1 MRMNSELIM
10 IDMLLLKP
18 YSLKNVY
25 YSVLH
30 SLPYDPS
37 CQSTFPEVSS
47 LSTICS
53 YEACSITAAIVNASR
68 VIPVFH
74 ICTARYLAHHRYSI
88 STQIRRNKGRDAA
101 CRREIL
107 LS

>member
-30 SLPYDPS
+30 SLPYDPR

-53 YEACSITAAIVNASR
+53 YETCSITAAIVNASR
-68 VIPVFH
+68 ELFLFFTFVLPVTWH
-74 ICTARYLAHHRYSI
+74 TTG
-88 STQIRRNKGRDAA
+88 TQSVLK
-101 CRREIL
+101 
-107 LS
+107 

>member
-1 MRMNSELIM
+1 MNSELIM
-10 IDMLLLKP
+10 IDMLLLNP

-30 SLPYDPS
+30 SLPYDPR

-68 VIPVFH
+68 ELFLFFTFVLPVTWH
-74 ICTARYLAHHRYSI
+74 TTG
-88 STQIRRNKGRDAA
+88 TQSVLK
-101 CRREIL
+101 
-107 LS
+107 